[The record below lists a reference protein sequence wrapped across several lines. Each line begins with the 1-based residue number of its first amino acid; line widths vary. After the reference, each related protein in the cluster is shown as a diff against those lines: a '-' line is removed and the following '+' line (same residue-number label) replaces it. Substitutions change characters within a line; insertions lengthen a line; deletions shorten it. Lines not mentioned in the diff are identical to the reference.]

1 MTENKSK
8 QGEVMQNKEAVM
20 SSVSL
25 ENYTGKTIHKV
36 NPLGMRVLVRIP
48 EESNKTDGGLY
59 LPEGAKE
66 NMTESVIAEV
76 VEVASAVD
84 DENGE
89 STNVSGI
96 PSGSFVLI
104 EKSVGVRVPWD
115 EQLRIVETVDV
126 LAIVDRIN
134 LT

>member
-1 MTENKSK
+1 
-8 QGEVMQNKEAVM
+8 
-20 SSVSL
+20 
-25 ENYTGKTIHKV
+25 
-36 NPLGMRVLVRIP
+36 MRVLVRIP

-59 LPEGAKE
+59 LPEGAKG
-66 NMTESVIAEV
+66 NMHESVIAEV

-96 PSGSFVLI
+96 PAGSFVLI
-104 EKSVGVRVPWD
+104 EKNVGVRVPWD
-115 EQLRIVETVDV
+115 EKLRIVETGDV
-126 LAIVDRIN
+126 LALVDRIN